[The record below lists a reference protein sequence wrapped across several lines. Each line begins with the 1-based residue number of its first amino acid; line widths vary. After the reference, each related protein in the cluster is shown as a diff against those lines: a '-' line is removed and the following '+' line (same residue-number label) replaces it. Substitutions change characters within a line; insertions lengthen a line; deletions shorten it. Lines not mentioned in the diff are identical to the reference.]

1 MGGGGFHGGGGYH
14 GGGGFRGGG
23 GYRGGIGVGIGGGY
37 RSGFRLGGYRGFP
50 RYGYGYGYG
59 GYASYGL
66 GYYGGFLG
74 GYYDSYLGS
83 PYISIYPSYEYYPQ
97 PYYQPSGYYLGSPYA
112 APAAA
117 PVIINQFSP
126 GWDYQ
131 AHEPARLYEAP
142 SSAAETRRPSGPP
155 IYLIAR
161 TDDTIVAALSYE
173 VQNNSLHYTTLK
185 HESKRMPLSSVD
197 RSLSE
202 QLNSERQVEFKLP
215 PVKK

>member
-1 MGGGGFHGGGGYH
+1 MGGGGYR

-23 GYRGGIGVGIGGGY
+23 GYRGGIGGGISSGIGGGY
-37 RSGFRLGGYRGFP
+37 HSGFRPRSYRGFSA
-50 RYGYGYGYG
+50 YGYGYG
-59 GYASYGL
+59 GYGGYGL

-74 GYYDSYLGS
+74 GYLDSYLGS
-83 PYISIYPSYEYYPQ
+83 PYISIYPSYGYSPE
-97 PYYQPSGYYLGSPYA
+97 PYYQPGVYYPGSPYS

-126 GWDYQ
+126 GWDYR

-142 SSAAETRRPSGPP
+142 SSIPEARKPSGPP

-161 TDDTIVAALSYE
+161 NDDSIVAALSYE
-173 VQNNSLHYTTLK
+173 VENNTLRYTTLK

-202 QLNSERQVEFKLP
+202 QLNSERRVEFKLP
-215 PVKK
+215 PAKK